1 MLEGGS
7 RSRDRE
13 RGRHIRAGRDLDEVR
28 MLETLPACETLT
40 RLVLEQVCDAVH
52 ELMGDMRLEKRID
65 VDGRRL
71 SREDRF
77 G

>member
-1 MLEGGS
+1 MK
-7 RSRDRE
+7 
-13 RGRHIRAGRDLDEVR
+13 
-28 MLETLPACETLT
+28 TLSARETLT
-40 RLVLEQVCDAVH
+40 GLVLEQVCDAVH